1 MKPTECRSARGNFNG
16 YEIGDILGIGIWFGI
31 GIDGE
36 GGSLVRFRF
45 R

>member
-16 YEIGDILGIGIWFGI
+16 YEIGDILGIGI
-31 GIDGE
+31 DGE